1 MTRDPTGT
9 GTVVRA
15 PNHLGDLVMALP
27 ALAAAGGADV
37 LVARW
42 LAPLLETARE
52 AAGEGA
58 GFRRVLPLDRGAGGL
73 LRAAGEV
80 RRGRYERGILL
91 TPSFS
96 SALVFAL
103 GRVRRR
109 RGTPTDSRAALL
121 TEPVPR
127 IEGRAH
133 RAAAYWALVTGE
145 NPAAPPVPR
154 LAVPA
159 RERDRW
165 RELAG
170 PAGAPTVGIF
180 PGSHASS
187 RRWDADR
194 YAGLARRLAGRG
206 LRVAVFG
213 SPAERELT
221 AAVAGGH
228 ALDLGGRTDLPLLA
242 AGLAECALLVTNDSG
257 PMHLAAAVGTRTVS
271 LWGPG
276 DPAVTRP
283 LGDGHL
289 LLRGDLPCIPC
300 TKNRCPRSGTGYRL
314 PDAERECMRMIGVG
328 EVEAVVGARLPVP
341 HLPGRAP

>member
-1 MTRDPTGT
+1 MTPAPPGER
-9 GTVVRA
+9 TVVRA
-15 PNHLGDLVMALP
+15 PNHLGDVVMALP

-42 LAPLLETARE
+42 LAPLLENARE
-52 AAGEGA
+52 EA
-58 GFRRVLPLDRGAGGL
+58 GFGRVLPLDRGARGL
-73 LRAAGEV
+73 LRAAGEL
-80 RRGRYERGILL
+80 RRARYDRGILL

-109 RGTPTDSRAALL
+109 RGTATDSRAALL
-121 TEPVPR
+121 TERVPR
-127 IEGRAH
+127 IEGSVH

-145 NPAAPPVPR
+145 VPGRPPVP
-154 LAVPA
+154 LLPVPE
-159 RERDRW
+159 RERARW

-170 PAGAPTVGIF
+170 EADGPLVGLF

-187 RRWDADR
+187 RRWDAER
-194 YAGLARRLAGRG
+194 YAELARRLAGRG

-213 SPAERELT
+213 SPGERALT
-221 AAVAGGH
+221 AAVAGEH

-242 AGLAECALLVTNDSG
+242 AGLAECDLLVSNDSG

-271 LWGPG
+271 LQGPA

-283 LGDGHL
+283 LGQGHL
-289 LLRGDLPCIPC
+289 LVWGGDLPCIPC
-300 TKNRCPRSGTGYRL
+300 VRNQCPRGGAGYVL
-314 PDAERECMRMIGVG
+314 PDAERECMRLIGVDA
-328 EVEAVVGARLPVP
+328 VEAAVGARLPVLQRQGCVP
-341 HLPGRAP
+341 